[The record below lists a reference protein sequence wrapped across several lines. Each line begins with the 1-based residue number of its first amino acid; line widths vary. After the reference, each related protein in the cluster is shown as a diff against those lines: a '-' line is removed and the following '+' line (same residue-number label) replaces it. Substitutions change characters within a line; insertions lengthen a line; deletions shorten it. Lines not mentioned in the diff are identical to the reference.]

1 LPKRV
6 RPEPRYPEDVTIL
19 LELAFPA
26 ITSPT
31 ALLAFATVAAASLL
45 VVLLVTSTQRGEFA
59 LWSAPI
65 HGRATA
71 LHQRARGA
79 ESIRL
84 RDPARPGRRRPRAPG
99 LRSSAA

>member
-1 LPKRV
+1 M
-6 RPEPRYPEDVTIL
+6 TSL

-31 ALLAFATVAAASLL
+31 ALVAFATVAAASLL
-45 VVLLVTSTQRGEFA
+45 VVLLVASTQRGEFA

-84 RDPARPGRRRPRAPG
+84 RDPSRPGRRRPRAPG